1 MPSKKVMKVAMKKPA
16 SKKKQMK
23 KPLSKKHEMKKPAT
37 SALVSGENRTKGR
50 SEFLSTVYRNSREA
64 PIGGLIPDVCEAAHA
79 GVPASEALRE
89 TWKSAIKKTYT
100 EKVAEDWTSEDCIQ
114 GSPSCLHVHK
124 PLHTFYDNNN
134 MKEDD
139 KTSMVAFLPAKML
152 HKVPS
157 PKESND
163 DFCAYILARGSAA
176 REVVSDFILS
186 ACRKHGL
193 SEVGMNRCRVGTE
206 KEPFITIF
214 RNEPEDLARA
224 AKNLKEKEFNY
235 EEEAKL
241 VLHKKSVGE
250 TEADYNCIA
259 KGTVLGEVK
268 KLASLGDCPIV
279 WAKPTGDRVLSPQ
292 WLSDG
297 TAKYIAVHIRGKEHC
312 HWFNLRM
319 RAVRL
324 LRHRYLGSLQ
334 NGGDDETCSQ
344 DISGSEEEILRMA
357 PVAWELSSVA
367 LKECTLEGHGR
378 VIRFLM
384 LRISHDFAG
393 DRRGSGLQELEAL
406 QSQLDARIS
415 QVMEEDCRDIPSG
428 PPTRQDTKHVPTPAP
443 PLPRGAD
450 LASSHWFKELE
461 ASWAA
466 GAAAAKPP
474 APRAPMPPA
483 ATAAAARPAAQAELT
498 LEPMVEPVT
507 KSGGVEG
514 LVLTPTYFHFR
525 SDE

>member
-1 MPSKKVMKVAMKKPA
+1 MPSKKVMKVSMKKPA

-23 KPLSKKHEMKKPAT
+23 KPSSKKNEIKKPAT
-37 SALVSGENRTKGR
+37 SAFASGEEGTKGR

-64 PIGGLIPDVCEAAHA
+64 PMGGLIPEMCEAAHV

-89 TWKSAIKKTYT
+89 TWKSAIEKTYT

-124 PLHTFYDNNN
+124 PLHAFYDNNN

-152 HKVPS
+152 DKVPS
-157 PKESND
+157 PEESND
-163 DFCAYILARGSAA
+163 DFCAYILARGSTA
-176 REVVSDFILS
+176 RKVVSDFILS
-186 ACRKHGL
+186 ACREHGL
-193 SEVGMNRCRVGTE
+193 SAVGENQCRVGTE
-206 KEPFITIF
+206 KEPLITIF
-214 RNEPEDLARA
+214 REEPEDLARVA
-224 AKNLKEKEFNY
+224 ENLKEKEFNY

-259 KGTVLGEVK
+259 KGAVLGEVK
-268 KLASLGDCPIV
+268 KLASLGDCPV
-279 WAKPTGDRVLSPQ
+279 YDRALSPQ

-319 RAVRL
+319 RACRL

-367 LKECTLEGHGR
+367 LKEC
-378 VIRFLM
+378 
-384 LRISHDFAG
+384 A
-393 DRRGSGLQELEAL
+393 
-406 QSQLDARIS
+406 
-415 QVMEEDCRDIPSG
+415 
-428 PPTRQDTKHVPTPAP
+428 
-443 PLPRGAD
+443 
-450 LASSHWFKELE
+450 
-461 ASWAA
+461 
-466 GAAAAKPP
+466 
-474 APRAPMPPA
+474 
-483 ATAAAARPAAQAELT
+483 
-498 LEPMVEPVT
+498 
-507 KSGGVEG
+507 
-514 LVLTPTYFHFR
+514 
-525 SDE
+525 